1 MNLDDRRELDTLH
14 ALDDLESRHELKERS
29 ILERLHILDDL
40 KEMEEKKPRP
50 KPRLS
55 FSSIGVTAHLYHIH
69 IQCPR
74 DNHKRGQGLSSL
86 RKTKCHDHHHCLLFL
101 LHSINGCAG

>member
-40 KEMEEKKPRP
+40 KELKKELPI
-50 KPRLS
+50 LDNS
-55 FSSIGVTAHLYHIH
+55 FCRYLVNPS
-69 IQCPR
+69 C
-74 DNHKRGQGLSSL
+74 
-86 RKTKCHDHHHCLLFL
+86 
-101 LHSINGCAG
+101 